1 MSKIKQHN
9 AVINGSALTSS
20 APAATS
26 RPIDPMKKLLDDN
39 EPQIKAA
46 IGSAIDVVHFSRVV
60 LTEVRKNPKLAQCT
74 QASFLGSV
82 MMAAQLRLQ
91 FNLQQAY
98 LVPYYNNSIKS
109 YECQLQ
115 IGYLGLID
123 LYYRHPLALGIDPR
137 IVYENDEFEVLLGT
151 DRAVIHKITKGN
163 RGNPIGYYATVE
175 LKNGFK
181 TFAFASKEEIES
193 HRNKYAQGWEN
204 PRSAWNIAFDEMA
217 LKTVIKNALKYI
229 PRNIEMAQAF
239 DYDGAIKNVVGDMRF
254 DINAV
259 PSQYPNNEID
269 HDSTLLDQP
278 EPAAERKLESKAVKK
293 ELLEAHREA
302 LELILKVEDDKE
314 RANLMGRLHGANI
327 VKSLDKIV
335 ELKLEAEKAL
345 EAQAK
350 PEKEEP
356 KPETKKKASKSEPE
370 PEPEQIP
377 ELVEDENLKLKQEI
391 VEVFSELAKT
401 GDYEIVHLNNSFRKQ
416 TGLQYDGT
424 DWKAELL
431 KADISNETLAKALE
445 YWKDALDRIN
455 KRNKTSPAP
464 APAPDP
470 EPADDSKMRQEAI
483 ELAKTIKEKKRRDDF
498 IGAIGM
504 VKTDDEIKF
513 VMSAIREY
521 KQEKEW

>member
-115 IGYLGLID
+115 IGYLGMID

-181 TFAFASKEEIES
+181 TFAFASKEEVES

-217 LKTVIKNALKYI
+217 LKTVIKNVLKYI

-327 VKSLDKIV
+327 VKSLDKTV

-350 PEKEEP
+350 PTIKERQAVLIDRMTKLATGEELEEWLP
-356 KPETKKKASKSEPE
+356 KIQSATRHA
-370 PEPEQIP
+370 
-377 ELVEDENLKLKQEI
+377 
-391 VEVFSELAKT
+391 
-401 GDYEIVHLNNSFRKQ
+401 
-416 TGLQYDGT
+416 
-424 DWKAELL
+424 
-431 KADISNETLAKALE
+431 
-445 YWKDALDRIN
+445 ALDDVEAWLN
-455 KRNKTSPAP
+455 ENKTSL
-464 APAPDP
+464 
-470 EPADDSKMRQEAI
+470 EGESK
-483 ELAKTIKEKKRRDDF
+483 
-498 IGAIGM
+498 
-504 VKTDDEIKF
+504 
-513 VMSAIREY
+513 
-521 KQEKEW
+521 

>member
-9 AVINGSALTSS
+9 AVINAALTSS

-115 IGYLGLID
+115 IGYLGMID

-151 DRAVIHKITKGN
+151 DRAIIHKITKGN

-181 TFAFASKEEIES
+181 TFAFASKEEVES

-302 LELILKVEDDKE
+302 AELILKVEDDKE
-314 RANLMGRLHGANI
+314 RANLMGQLHGAKI
-327 VKSLDKIV
+327 VKSLDKTV

-350 PEKEEP
+350 PTIKER
-356 KPETKKKASKSEPE
+356 
-370 PEPEQIP
+370 Q
-377 ELVEDENLKLKQEI
+377 
-391 VEVFSELAKT
+391 
-401 GDYEIVHLNNSFRKQ
+401 
-416 TGLQYDGT
+416 
-424 DWKAELL
+424 AELSDRL
-431 KADISNETLAKALE
+431 TKLATGEELE
-445 YWKDALDRIN
+445 EWLPKIQEATRHAALDEVEAWMD
-455 KRNKTSPAP
+455 KNKTSL
-464 APAPDP
+464 
-470 EPADDSKMRQEAI
+470 EGESK
-483 ELAKTIKEKKRRDDF
+483 
-498 IGAIGM
+498 
-504 VKTDDEIKF
+504 
-513 VMSAIREY
+513 
-521 KQEKEW
+521 

>member
-115 IGYLGLID
+115 IGYLGMID

-181 TFAFASKEEIES
+181 TFSFASKEEVES

-204 PRSAWNIAFDEMA
+204 QRSAWNIAFDEMA

-302 LELILKVEDDKE
+302 LE
-314 RANLMGRLHGANI
+314 
-327 VKSLDKIV
+327 
-335 ELKLEAEKAL
+335 
-345 EAQAK
+345 AQA
-350 PEKEEP
+350 

-377 ELVEDENLKLKQEI
+377 ELVEDDNLKLKQEI
-391 VEVFSELAKT
+391 VEVFAELAKT
-401 GDYEIVHLNNSFRKQ
+401 GVYEIVHLNNSFRKQ

-445 YWKDALDRIN
+445 YWKDALDRI
-455 KRNKTSPAP
+455 NKTSPAP